1 MIYYFEHNYG
11 EIIRRASYDSITHF
25 VSSDKFVTA
34 FTSGSELLLNETL
47 KEIAVN
53 HPELVY
59 THRSTLVRAD
69 DIVYVAENKA
79 SERWMSRYKAILKSG
94 VEVKVS
100 RYEYKKIRDL
110 ISSREAA

>member
-1 MIYYFEHNYG
+1 MIYYFQHNYG
-11 EIIRRASYDSITHF
+11 EIIRRAPYDSITHF
-25 VSSDKFVTA
+25 VSGDKFVTA
-34 FTSGSELLLNETL
+34 FTPDCELLLNETL
-47 KEIAVN
+47 KEIAAN

-69 DIVYVAENKA
+69 DIIYVAENKA

-110 ISSREAA
+110 INAREAA

>member
-11 EIIRRASYDSITHF
+11 EIIRRAPYDSITHF
-25 VSSDKFVTA
+25 VSGDKFVTA
-34 FTSGSELLLNETL
+34 FTADSELLLNETL
-47 KEIAVN
+47 KEIAGN

-79 SERWMSRYKAILKSG
+79 GDRWMSRYKAILKSG

-110 ISSREAA
+110 INAREAA

>member
-1 MIYYFEHNYG
+1 MIYYFMHNYG
-11 EIIRRASYDSITHF
+11 EIIRRAPYDAITHF
-25 VSSDKFVTA
+25 VADSKCVTA
-34 FTSGSELLLNETL
+34 FTADAELVLDETL
-47 KEIAVN
+47 KEIANN

-69 DIVYVAENKA
+69 DIVYVADN
-79 SERWMSRYKAILKSG
+79 RGGPVRHSRYRAILKSG

-110 ISSREAA
+110 INAREAA

>member
-1 MIYYFEHNYG
+1 MIYYFQHNYG
-11 EIIRRASYDSITHF
+11 EIVRRAPYDSITHF
-25 VSSDKFVTA
+25 VSGDKFVTA
-34 FTSGSELLLNETL
+34 FTLGCELLLNETL
-47 KEIAVN
+47 KEIASN

-69 DIVYVAENKA
+69 DIVYVAESNA
-79 SERWMSRYKAILKSG
+79 GERWMSRYKAILKSG
-94 VEVKVS
+94 AEVKVS

>member
-11 EIIRRASYDSITHF
+11 EIIRRAPYDSITHF
-25 VSSDKFVTA
+25 VSGDKFVTA
-34 FTSGSELLLNETL
+34 FTPDCELLLNETL
-47 KEIAVN
+47 KEIATN

-69 DIVYVAENKA
+69 DIVCVAENKA
-79 SERWMSRYKAILKSG
+79 GDRWMSRYRAVLKSG
-94 VEVKVS
+94 IEVKVS

-110 ISSREAA
+110 INAREVA